1 MSKFS
6 LDYDQLNNRL
16 SKRSIRLADV
26 KDQIE
31 KVAFDVVRFRDSDAA
46 SNLWQIQGQGDEQ
59 YIVALYPEEVEK
71 LKLSSWEV
79 TLSKLANT
87 VSFFYKG
94 DPVAKIAASELGT
107 TSQEQLEKTVKSL
120 PTKLESNKKLAS
132 ALLKKIPTSAAE
144 ELVRKYPELKN

>member
-6 LDYDQLNNRL
+6 LDYNQLNNRL
-16 SKRSIRLADV
+16 NTRLIRLADV
-26 KDQIE
+26 KDKIE
-31 KVAFDVVRFRDSDAA
+31 KVAFDVVRFRDSDSA

-79 TLSKLANT
+79 SLSKLANT

-94 DPVAKIAASELGT
+94 EPVVKLAASELGVVG
-107 TSQEQLEKTVKSL
+107 QDQLEKTVKSL
-120 PTKLESNKKLAS
+120 PRQLETNKKLAS
-132 ALLKKIPTSAAE
+132 ALLKKLPATAVE
-144 ELVRKYPELKN
+144 DLLRKYPELA